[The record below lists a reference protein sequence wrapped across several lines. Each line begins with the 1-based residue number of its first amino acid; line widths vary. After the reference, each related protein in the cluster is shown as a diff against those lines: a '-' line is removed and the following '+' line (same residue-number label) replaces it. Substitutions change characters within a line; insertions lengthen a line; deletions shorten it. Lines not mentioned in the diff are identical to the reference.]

1 MDLFFRASTELY
13 SVTLDMQGKSRSFV
27 LQDKLTGKA
36 FTARTLRT
44 LEKNLNRE
52 RGTVLFKELWHCK
65 DLDTDKFVSMT
76 MPGTVILSYRHIR
89 LVFVHPDTW
98 TIGVP
103 GYLAEGV
110 DIRDKDRSTVISK
123 LMNMT
128 PGEPPLFTRDITDLR
143 TALRLL
149 YPDVDFENN
158 KKEEKDNEPT

>member
-13 SVTLDMQGKSRSFV
+13 SVTLAIQGKSRIFV
-27 LQDKLTGKA
+27 LQDKLTGMA

-52 RGTVLFKELWHCK
+52 RGTVLFKELWECK
-65 DLDTDKFVSMT
+65 DMDADKFASIT
-76 MPGTVILSYRHIR
+76 MPGTVILRRKHIR

-98 TIGVP
+98 TVGVP

-110 DIRDKDRSTVISK
+110 DIRDKDRSAVIHK
-123 LMNMT
+123 LMNMM
-128 PGEPPLFTRDITDLR
+128 PGKTPLFTRDITDLR

-149 YPDVDFENN
+149 YPDVDFDNT
-158 KKEEKDNEPT
+158 KEEKDNEPT